1 MMKEN
6 NEKNR
11 GMRFPKELQARYDEL
26 ISHLERMTKE
36 ERLSWFAALKP
47 TELRFLKEI
56 DGTTYVVRTV
66 FRKDSRESLIEKT
79 ERLLMQDSAS

>member
-1 MMKEN
+1 MKEN
-6 NEKNR
+6 NEKNG
-11 GMRFPKELQARYDEL
+11 GMRFPQELQARYDEL
-26 ISHLERMTKE
+26 ISRLERMTKE
-36 ERLSWFAALKP
+36 ERLAWFAALKP

-66 FRKDSRESLIEKT
+66 FRKDSRESLNEKT